1 MPSLTFRSLT
11 FFELIF
17 VYGVKKWS
25 ISFFFL
31 HVRSHILNKPSGHLQ
46 SYRKKGGVFQRDQR
60 SFR

>member
-25 ISFFFL
+25 ISFFFFTCK
-31 HVRSHILNKPSGHLQ
+31 KPHSE
-46 SYRKKGGVFQRDQR
+46 
-60 SFR
+60 